1 MEIKIVITKKNKE
14 KVLKLIDQLVECEA
28 EGMIMEP
35 STKTNLKAPEAYQP
49 ENFLKELSTF
59 ENIKFAEPEINQ
71 KKFGAWG
78 MFNSYAPGKAALRV
92 LMNML
97 DKNAGNPIKF
107 AHLIDECMTYF
118 SRSGLYKYRGF
129 PKSISESARGRLA
142 THLILPYHDMGL
154 MRVHGGMKNGH
165 VVFTEKGLA
174 FAKLQNPLLDEKGK
188 TKPLSEE
195 ESQWLISYLQ
205 EIDGLG
211 YKEFSLFKG
220 LTEFLAGSERQF
232 EDIVDWFK
240 NKKDFVEWLREGSRY
255 EDDPKAFSRQLDN
268 VATTYASGK
277 IALLRELGILSTSR
291 ATYKVLSGLEESSQN
306 GEGKTQR
313 K

>member
-14 KVLKLIDQLVECEA
+14 KILKLIDQLVEYEA

-35 STKTNLKAPEAYQP
+35 STKTTLKPLEAYQS

-59 ENIKFAEPEINQ
+59 ENIKLAEPEIKQRN
-71 KKFGAWG
+71 FGAWG

-97 DKNAGNPIKF
+97 NENAGNPIKF
-107 AHLIDECMTYF
+107 SRLIDECMTYF

-129 PKSISESARGRLA
+129 PKRISESARGRLA

-154 MRVHGGMKNGH
+154 MKVYGGIKDGH
-165 VVFTEKGLA
+165 IMFTKKGLA
-174 FAKLQNPLLDEKGK
+174 FAKLHNPLLDEKGK

-195 ESQWLISYLQ
+195 EGEWLISYLK
-205 EIDGLG
+205 EIDGFG
-211 YKEFSLFKG
+211 YKEFSLLKG

-240 NKKDFVEWLREGSRY
+240 SKKDFVEWLRQGSRY
-255 EDDPKAFSRQLDN
+255 KDDPKAFSRQLNN
-268 VATTYASGK
+268 VARTFASGK
-277 IALLRELGILSTSR
+277 VALLRELGVVSSAR
-291 ATYKVLSGLEESSQN
+291 ATYKVLQN
-306 GEGKTQR
+306 LIEHSLG
-313 K
+313 

>member
-14 KVLKLIDQLVECEA
+14 KILKLIDQLVEYEA
-28 EGMIMEP
+28 EGMIMES
-35 STKTNLKAPEAYQP
+35 STKTDLESLEAYQS

-59 ENIKFAEPEINQ
+59 ENIKFAEPEIKQ
-71 KKFGAWG
+71 RKFGGWG

-92 LMNML
+92 LMNL
-97 DKNAGNPIKF
+97 LNENAGNPVKF
-107 AHLIDECMTYF
+107 SRLIDECMTYF

-129 PKSISESARGRLA
+129 PKRISESARGRLA
-142 THLILPYHDMGL
+142 THLILPYYDMGL
-154 MRVHGGMKNGH
+154 MKVHGGMKNGH
-165 VVFTEKGLA
+165 VTSTEKGLA

-195 ESQWLISYLQ
+195 ESQWLIGYLQ

-211 YKEFSLFKG
+211 YKEFSLLKG
-220 LTEFLAGSERQF
+220 LTQFLADSERQF

-240 NKKDFVEWLREGSRY
+240 NKKDFVEWLRDGSRH

-268 VATTYASGK
+268 VARTFASGK
-277 IALLRELGILSTSR
+277 VALLRELGVVSGAR
-291 ATYKVLSGLEESSQN
+291 ATYKVLQN
-306 GEGKTQR
+306 SIEHS
-313 K
+313 